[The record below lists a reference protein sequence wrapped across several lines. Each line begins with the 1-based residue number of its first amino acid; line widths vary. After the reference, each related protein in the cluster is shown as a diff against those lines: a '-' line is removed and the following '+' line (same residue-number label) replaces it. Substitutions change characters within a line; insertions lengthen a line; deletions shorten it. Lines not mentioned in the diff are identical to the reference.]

1 MRIPSDYEI
10 VYKTRRNIILYFFGL
25 LMCLLSIPVIYKTI
39 DLFSTGKGVSG
50 AKFITIVFFFLFCG
64 IALIHKKKIYT
75 NSNKKSLL
83 LRYTFFGLPII
94 NDTVFDDIQYVGV
107 HVENDYESKDFTIK
121 IWFANNKYQDI
132 AYRFNANSALDLGE
146 ILSEALKVKMLDNTI
161 KGQKNWIE
169 NK

>member
-1 MRIPSDYEI
+1 MLFQVSFSP
-10 VYKTRRNIILYFFGL
+10 TRMIGSE
-25 LMCLLSIPVIYKTI
+25 SIYYIQYY
-39 DLFSTGKGVSG
+39 SYQN
-50 AKFITIVFFFLFCG
+50 
-64 IALIHKKKIYT
+64 KKKIYT